1 MSSPT
6 NQRAR
11 RSKRSASGRGTRPEA
26 KGANQGARSPE
37 ESSRSRL
44 EFEIGSPSAVQSA
57 QSSCSRGNQEA
68 QRVEARARRSLE
80 EKRRSI
86 KGAGECK

>member
-1 MSSPT
+1 MSSSLMSSPT

-11 RSKRSASGRGTRPEA
+11 RSKQSASGRGTRREA
-26 KGANQGARSPE
+26 NIANQGARSPE

-57 QSSCSRGNQEA
+57 QSSCS
-68 QRVEARARRSLE
+68 
-80 EKRRSI
+80 
-86 KGAGECK
+86 